1 MKHRFSLRYVLVLI
15 SCCGLIGAAFGML
28 TNVVGIFF
36 TPVADSLGIGRGA
49 VSMTL
54 TISTITLALGG
65 MLTVQALRRFP
76 VKVLLIAMALIF
88 SGCTATL
95 GLTTN
100 LYVMYVL
107 HAVRGLAA
115 GITGNVLVT
124 MVINQ
129 WFLKN
134 SGTFTSIAMSF
145 SGLIGA
151 VLTPV
156 LSAVIS
162 SHGWR
167 MGYFV
172 TAGIILLLE
181 LPSILCPFSLKPDD
195 IGETP
200 YGGRPEE
207 VKETGPAR
215 SRAGSHGSAPARSAA
230 SHRNGAVSVHSNTA
244 NWMSDKRL
252 LVLFLLVLMY
262 GIAAA
267 FITSY
272 PQHFP
277 GIADSFQL
285 SKETGTMMVSVCLVV
300 NSCGKLLFGLL
311 TDRIGARKA
320 VLLYAAMILTGTL
333 LLVFV
338 RQPWAMFGA
347 AALIGFA
354 YALATV
360 GTVMVVRT
368 VFGLDYY
375 GQVYPKV
382 NLIATV
388 GSAFGVS
395 VIGFIYDGAGSYIP
409 ALVLMIVMI
418 VVMAGAVVMVFRK
431 R

>member
-65 MLTVQALRRFP
+65 MLTVQALKRFP

-88 SGCTATL
+88 SGCTAAL

-100 LYVMYVL
+100 IYVMYVL

-151 VLTPV
+151 ILTPV

-181 LPSILCPFSLKPDD
+181 LPSILCPFSLKPED
-195 IGETP
+195 IGEMP
-200 YGGRPEE
+200 YGGRPED
-207 VKETGPAR
+207 VKETGSAR
-215 SRAGSHGSAPARSAA
+215 SGAA
-230 SHRNGAVSVHSNTA
+230 SHGKGAASVPSNTA

-277 GIADSFQL
+277 GIADSFRL
-285 SKETGTMMVSVCLVV
+285 SRETGTMMVSVCLVV

-333 LLVFV
+333 LLVLV

-395 VIGFIYDGAGSYIP
+395 LIGFIYDGAGSYIP